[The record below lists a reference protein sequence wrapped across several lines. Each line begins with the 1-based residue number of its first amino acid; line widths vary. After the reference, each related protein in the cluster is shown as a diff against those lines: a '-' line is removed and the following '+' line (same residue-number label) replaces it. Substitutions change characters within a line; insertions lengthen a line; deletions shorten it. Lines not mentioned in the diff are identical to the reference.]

1 MPKPKTL
8 ALMSASADELEAAF
22 YEALN
27 QGDLDQLMTCWA
39 DEDDIVYIHP
49 SGARMLG
56 AVAIRAAFDAMLAH
70 GSIRA
75 QPERVRRLTLANAS
89 VHSVVERIEMQTDEG
104 PQHVYVMVTNVY
116 HHTAQGW
123 RMVAHHASPGTAN
136 DLQDMSDKP
145 ETLH

>member
-75 QPERVRRLTLANAS
+75 QPERVRRLTLPSAS

-104 PQHVYVMVTNVY
+104 PQHVYVMATNVY
-116 HHTAQGW
+116 HKTAQGW
-123 RMVAHHASPGTAN
+123 RLVVHHASPGTAA
-136 DLQDMSDKP
+136 DESSSVGVP
-145 ETLH
+145 PVLH